1 MKKITFIN
9 PLAHIKRV
17 SNAIA
22 IQLLK
27 KSCEDNGIKTQ
38 FIDLS
43 NDFIRENIEYKH
55 VFAWLQNKLQNI
67 KYDIV
72 CISCIMIAS
81 FIWAIKIAEIIKFRN
96 PDTKIIFG
104 GPHVTV
110 LQEMLFN
117 KTAKLVDYLCIFEGE
132 LTIVELVKY
141 INKEISVLPIN
152 VISYNKGIIKYSK
165 KLQIDI
171 PFGIIKNVS
180 YASFIDAPI
189 LDIEVGRG
197 CPYRCYFCSSNV
209 ISGKNVRYREP
220 DDFLQEAQKIYELTH
235 RKAIIN
241 FTHDNFFSIR
251 KNFDIF
257 VDKKV
262 KNKFDFPYSCEGR
275 VDAIDLQLIEKLYLT
290 NCKSIF
296 FGIETGSDRIQKISN
311 KNIKIDKTIKEKVK
325 LITDKG
331 IQNQINFI
339 VGFPEENL
347 EDVLKT
353 IELAGELSEINYNVF
368 VNYSIMSPEPGSK
381 IKELTKQE
389 QYIILTES
397 DYYKELK
404 EAGFKIQILDPIF
417 FNHIYT
423 IKNKNYDIIKISNQT
438 IKYFELLNN
447 FPVSVRI
454 IRKVFLLSFSEIFM
468 ILDKIEVI
476 TFLDNILKNKKK
488 SLSLIEKELIIYE
501 IQRYSFKKLR
511 IKKTITYSYPI
522 QKIFVKIKKDN
533 ILIKDI
539 LFEEKKLT
547 CVKL

>member
-1 MKKITFIN
+1 M
-9 PLAHIKRV
+9 
-17 SNAIA
+17 
-22 IQLLK
+22 
-27 KSCEDNGIKTQ
+27 
-38 FIDLS
+38 
-43 NDFIRENIEYKH
+43 
-55 VFAWLQNKLQNI
+55 
-67 KYDIV
+67 
-72 CISCIMIAS
+72 
-81 FIWAIKIAEIIKFRN
+81 
-96 PDTKIIFG
+96 
-104 GPHVTV
+104 
-110 LQEMLFN
+110 
-117 KTAKLVDYLCIFEGE
+117 
-132 LTIVELVKY
+132 
-141 INKEISVLPIN
+141 
-152 VISYNKGIIKYSK
+152 
-165 KLQIDI
+165 
-171 PFGIIKNVS
+171 
-180 YASFIDAPI
+180 
-189 LDIEVGRG
+189 
-197 CPYRCYFCSSNV
+197 
-209 ISGKNVRYREP
+209 
-220 DDFLQEAQKIYELTH
+220 
-235 RKAIIN
+235 
-241 FTHDNFFSIR
+241 
-251 KNFDIF
+251 
-257 VDKKV
+257 
-262 KNKFDFPYSCEGR
+262 
-275 VDAIDLQLIEKLYLT
+275 DAIDLQLIEKLYLT

-389 QYIILTES
+389 QYIILTEN

>member
-1 MKKITFIN
+1 M
-9 PLAHIKRV
+9 
-17 SNAIA
+17 
-22 IQLLK
+22 
-27 KSCEDNGIKTQ
+27 
-38 FIDLS
+38 
-43 NDFIRENIEYKH
+43 
-55 VFAWLQNKLQNI
+55 
-67 KYDIV
+67 
-72 CISCIMIAS
+72 
-81 FIWAIKIAEIIKFRN
+81 
-96 PDTKIIFG
+96 
-104 GPHVTV
+104 
-110 LQEMLFN
+110 
-117 KTAKLVDYLCIFEGE
+117 
-132 LTIVELVKY
+132 
-141 INKEISVLPIN
+141 
-152 VISYNKGIIKYSK
+152 
-165 KLQIDI
+165 
-171 PFGIIKNVS
+171 
-180 YASFIDAPI
+180 
-189 LDIEVGRG
+189 
-197 CPYRCYFCSSNV
+197 
-209 ISGKNVRYREP
+209 
-220 DDFLQEAQKIYELTH
+220 
-235 RKAIIN
+235 
-241 FTHDNFFSIR
+241 
-251 KNFDIF
+251 
-257 VDKKV
+257 
-262 KNKFDFPYSCEGR
+262 
-275 VDAIDLQLIEKLYLT
+275 DAIDLQLIEKLYLT

-368 VNYSIMSPEPGSK
+368 VSYSIMSPEPGSK

-389 QYIILTES
+389 QYIILTEN

-423 IKNKNYDIIKISNQT
+423 IKNKNYDIIKVSNQT
-438 IKYFELLNN
+438 IKYFELLND
-447 FPVSVRI
+447 FPISVRI
-454 IRKVFLLSFSEIFM
+454 IRRVFLLSFSEIFIM
-468 ILDKIEVI
+468 LDKVEVI

-511 IKKTITYSYPI
+511 VKKTITYSYPI

-539 LFEEKKLT
+539 LYEEKKLT